1 MLRLS
6 QRAKSFNPGRG
17 VYRSSYKNARRLA
30 ATETN
35 IAYRTADYLRWQ
47 QMDFVV
53 GIEILLSN
61 NHTVR
66 LQAGERTDDP
76 TQQRKDGSPKANAV
90 RPLTD
95 ICDELQGR
103 YPKDFKFTGWHPHCR
118 CRAISILKTEEEMAR
133 DTERILRGEEPLPF
147 ETSANA
153 VRSMPKGFND
163 WTEKNVSRI
172 KKARKNGTLP
182 YFLRDNEG
190 KIIYSKQPN
199 KFIIHEI
206 KEALAQINTPHQK
219 NAYVTFDPFSPILID
234 ILSKC
239 RDKKRK
245 LQLFSELLE
254 DEAFSTLSNI
264 EKYPAKTVLHPLH
277 KIKDRYWKQT
287 SQMAFDLNKAKRDVI
302 FLPEYESTTSA
313 DALVLFN
320 GKPRIADFKY
330 CKSTKWNTL
339 QLNLSEGFNQ
349 AGLIVLKLDR
359 MDAGQFRETIE
370 YMKRKQ
376 LPLGD
381 IILINRHGK
390 VMELH
395 HKSLMSNNY
404 RNKIKGFL

>member
-1 MLRLS
+1 M
-6 QRAKSFNPGRG
+6 
-17 VYRSSYKNARRLA
+17 
-30 ATETN
+30 
-35 IAYRTADYLRWQ
+35 
-47 QMDFVV
+47 V
-53 GIEILLSN
+53 GIEVQLSN
-61 NHTVR
+61 NHTIL
-66 LQAGERTDDP
+66 LQAGESTDDP
-76 TQQRKDGSPKANAV
+76 TQQRADGSPKANAV
-90 RPLTD
+90 RTLVD

-118 CRAISILKTEEEMAR
+118 CRAITILKTEEELAR
-133 DTERILRGEEPLPF
+133 DTERMLRGEPPLPAD
-147 ETSANA
+147 TSVNA
-153 VRSMPKGFND
+153 VTDTPKGLQE
-163 WTEKNVSRI
+163 WMTKNADRI
-172 KKARKNGTLP
+172 DKARKNGTLP
-182 YFLRDNEG
+182 YFLRDNTG
-190 KIIYSKQPN
+190 TITASKSSKAYDTQKIQAILTKLTLPR
-199 KFIIHEI
+199 
-206 KEALAQINTPHQK
+206 QK
-219 NAYVTFDPFSPILID
+219 YAYVGFDPFSPILLD
-234 ILSKC
+234 VLSKY

-245 LQLFSELLE
+245 LQLFAELLE
-254 DEAFSTLSNI
+254 DDAFSTLSNL

-302 FLPEYESTTSA
+302 FLPEYESATSA

-370 YMKRKQ
+370 YMKRNH